1 MALTIGVEEE
11 YQIVDAKTR
20 DLKPRGSHILHAL
33 SGAAEEQTSNELFLS
48 QIEIGT
54 PVCSTLSQV
63 REQIIR
69 LRRAVI
75 EEAEKG
81 GDKIL
86 AASTHP
92 FAHWQDQELTP
103 KSRYLDMGDFYQQLA
118 REHLICGCHVHVGIG
133 DREMAIQIMNRAR
146 GWLSPLIALTAN
158 SPFWIGD
165 DTGYASYRTEIWRR
179 WPMAG
184 SPMPFAS
191 RAEYDALVRTLVAT
205 GAISDETKIYWD
217 MRPADRFET
226 LEFRVTD
233 VCVSVDDAVMIAGL
247 SRALAQTGADE
258 TREDATRNSVSVA
271 PRPELL
277 RAAEWRAARF
287 GLSENLIDVH
297 SGEVVEARV
306 LIERLLEHLRAALE
320 RAGDWDEVSESVSR
334 VLARGNG
341 AMRQREAF
349 ERRGDLNDVVDF
361 LAKETRRGVV

>member
-1 MALTIGVEEE
+1 MTLSLGVEEE

-20 DLKPRGSHILHAL
+20 ALKPRGSHILHAL
-33 SGAAEEQTSNELFLS
+33 PEKVEQQTANEFFLS

-54 PVCSTLSQV
+54 PVCNTLSEV

-75 EEAEKG
+75 EEAERD

-92 FAHWQDQELTP
+92 FSHWQDQEVTP
-103 KSRYLDMGDFYQQLA
+103 KSRYFDLSDFYQQLA
-118 REHLICGCHVHVGIG
+118 REHLICGCHVHVGMN
-133 DREMAIQIMNRAR
+133 DRELTIQTMNRAR

-165 DTGYASYRTEIWRR
+165 DTGYASYRTEVWRR

-191 RAEYDALVRTLVAT
+191 RAEYDALVRTLIAT

-258 TREDATRNSVSVA
+258 AREDAARDAVPIAV
-271 PRPELL
+271 RPEIL

-297 SGEVVEARV
+297 NGEVVEAHV
-306 LIERLLEHLRAALE
+306 LIERLLEHLRTALE
-320 RAGDWDEVSESVSR
+320 SAGDWDEISESVLR